1 MEGAFQVILPNVH
14 ARNLSMEDAKYLPI
28 LQLFEY
34 KKEITR
40 SDVETVL
47 GSGTTHAINI
57 VKEMLDKSL
66 IEKVGN
72 GRLTRYVRK

>member
-14 ARNLSMEDAKYLPI
+14 AWNLSMEDAKYLPI

>member
-1 MEGAFQVILPNVH
+1 MILPNVH

-47 GSGTTHAINI
+47 GSGTTHAINM

>member
-1 MEGAFQVILPNVH
+1 MILPNVH

>member
-1 MEGAFQVILPNVH
+1 
-14 ARNLSMEDAKYLPI
+14 MEDAKYLPI